1 MTRFT
6 SVPGIS
12 RRLISL
18 VPSKMRLMREPVLLV
33 LDFLQMRQH
42 LFADELFA
50 GVGQPDLVRGEVFVD
65 EWVAG
70 SRRFDQEGPADGSC
84 LIRLSHPPPSPLMQ
98 CVIRSRPSLVKKNRP
113 PWPRGEAVQKRHRE
127 KL

>member
-18 VPSKMRLMREPVLLV
+18 VPSKMRLMRESVLLV

-70 SRRFDQEGPADGSC
+70 SCRFDQEGPADGSC
-84 LIRLSHPPPSPLMQ
+84 LIRLRSGAVLR
-98 CVIRSRPSLVKKNRP
+98 IRSPFSEKGGAAESLDWAPGVS
-113 PWPRGEAVQKRHRE
+113 V
-127 KL
+127 